1 MATATKKSRSARTV
15 RSPVLKPG
23 VPASTEFLICEE
35 NSGSYH
41 WRIVADDGE
50 ILARSRGFASYG
62 QAQQAAQHVRESTA
76 SAPVESGATPIDLAA
91 RRERR
96 ADDSDAERWLDEGG
110 RS

>member
-1 MATATKKSRSARTV
+1 MATATKESRSARTA

-41 WRIVADDGE
+41 WRIVADDG
-50 ILARSRGFASYG
+50 
-62 QAQQAAQHVRESTA
+62 
-76 SAPVESGATPIDLAA
+76 
-91 RRERR
+91 